1 MDAVDEGEQAG
12 ISPQFAAEGVERA
25 QALFGLGHEVGILLE
40 GTEAHGVVD
49 VGNGDTVVAELLA
62 EEHVLVAVAADSL
75 VEGVGEHH
83 LAADAEIGRVEV
95 VVRLLLPLLQ
105 RVVGLGGLLVAVA
118 QVAPECLGIAPDAYP
133 SIDDAGFGVGHI
145 FIYKVVV
152 DDGHVAVDEEQ
163 PVVLR
168 LTGEEIADGGT
179 PLVGRP
185 FDVATAGQLVDGTV
199 GTDDGAVGRTIVGNE
214 DFIVYRQ
221 GLRLLLQLA
230 DQLRA
235 SPVVGGDQYR
245 DSLHRRA
252 KLQKIRVNGVIRAE
266 KFGDSTEK

>member
-1 MDAVDEGEQAG
+1 MP
-12 ISPQFAAEGVERA
+12 S
-25 QALFGLGHEVGILLE
+25 
-40 GTEAHGVVD
+40 
-49 VGNGDTVVAELLA
+49 EL
-62 EEHVLVAVAADSL
+62 SK
-75 VEGVGEHH
+75 
-83 LAADAEIGRVEV
+83 IGRVEV

-168 LTGEEIADGGT
+168 LMGEEIADGST

-199 GTDDGAVGRTIVGNE
+199 GTDDGVVGRTIVGNE

-221 GLRLLLQLA
+221 GLRLLL
-230 DQLRA
+230 
-235 SPVVGGDQYR
+235 
-245 DSLHRRA
+245 
-252 KLQKIRVNGVIRAE
+252 
-266 KFGDSTEK
+266 